1 MLANKILDRP
11 NGDPDDD
18 LAVLSRQLLRRE
30 GALAEKNKEIERLKA
45 ALAER
50 DLIIAKAC
58 KALHDSSRA
67 LLDELDRVRADF
79 QKREQHLLVMYG
91 YLWKYRMPM

>member
-1 MLANKILDRP
+1 MGVTIWNFEHYESINWATARMVEAK
-11 NGDPDDD
+11 
-18 LAVLSRQLLRRE
+18 E
-30 GALAEKNKEIERLKA
+30 GEYIKWTDHKA

-50 DLIIAKAC
+50 DRIIAKAC
-58 KALHDSSRA
+58 KSLHDSSRA

>member
-1 MLANKILDRP
+1 MAHYDGHVEAARESYLATLK
-11 NGDPDDD
+11 
-18 LAVLSRQLLRRE
+18 

>member
-1 MLANKILDRP
+1 MGVTRWNFEHYESINWATARMVEAK
-11 NGDPDDD
+11 
-18 LAVLSRQLLRRE
+18 E
-30 GALAEKNKEIERLKA
+30 GEYIKWTDHKA

-50 DLIIAKAC
+50 DRIIAKAC
-58 KALHDSSRA
+58 KSLHDSSRA